1 MGGDPHHTSQR
12 QARSNRANEA
22 TDDGPSMQ
30 QINEEFVTLY
40 ELLEK
45 QGVSICMRFK
55 PCSRKTMF
63 LTVSTGI

>member
-12 QARSNRANEA
+12 QARSNRANEEK
-22 TDDGPSMQ
+22 DEGPSMQ

-45 QGVSICMRFK
+45 QGVSKCTYFYH
-55 PCSRKTMF
+55 
-63 LTVSTGI
+63 

>member
-12 QARSNRANEA
+12 QARSNRANEEK
-22 TDDGPSMQ
+22 DEGPSMQ

-45 QGVSICMRFK
+45 QGVSNAFIFITVL
-55 PCSRKTMF
+55 RKIH
-63 LTVSTGI
+63 LTLPSDV